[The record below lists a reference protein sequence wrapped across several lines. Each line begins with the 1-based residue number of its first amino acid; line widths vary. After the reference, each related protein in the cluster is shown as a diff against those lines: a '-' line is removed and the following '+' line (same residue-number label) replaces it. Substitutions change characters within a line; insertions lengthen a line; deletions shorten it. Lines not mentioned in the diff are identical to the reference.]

1 MTAFATLQFR
11 QQGGGALTVPVETL
25 VIAGWTG
32 RDAAA
37 VEAHII
43 ELAAIGVPR
52 PSSVPVFYRVGA
64 SLLTTAEEV
73 EALGDSSSGEVEF
86 VLFGTPEGMLIAT
99 GSDHTDR
106 KVESYSISVSKH
118 MCPKP
123 VSPEVWRF
131 DEVAD
136 HFDQLVLR
144 SWAVDGGRKR
154 LYQEGTAVAIRPPL
168 ELVGKYTGGEKTLP
182 PGTAM
187 FCGTFAVHG
196 EVKAAERF
204 EFELEDPVR
213 KRKLTHGYT
222 VRSVPIVT

>member
-1 MTAFATLQFR
+1 MTAFATLRFR
-11 QQGGGALTVPVETL
+11 LPEGEATVPVDTL

-32 RDAAA
+32 RDMAA
-37 VEAHII
+37 VEAHMA
-43 ELAAIGVPR
+43 ELEAIGVPR

-64 SLLTTAEEV
+64 GLLTTAADI
-73 EALGDSSSGEVEF
+73 EALGSRSSGEVEF
-86 VLFGTPEGMLIAT
+86 VLFGTRDGMLVAA

-118 MCPKP
+118 MCAKP
-123 VSPEVWRF
+123 VSPEAWRF

-136 HFDQLVLR
+136 HFDSLVLR
-144 SWAVDGGRKR
+144 SWVVDNGERR
-154 LYQEGTAVAIRPPL
+154 LYQEGSAAAIRPPQ
-168 ELVGKYTGGEKTLP
+168 ELVERYTGGARALP

-196 EVKAAERF
+196 EVRAARRF

-213 KRKLTHGYT
+213 KRRLVHGYT
-222 VRSVPIVT
+222 VHTVPIVT